1 MRRHDR
7 SLVSVVSFAI
17 TFRTKLLAS
26 HVGLVLTVVSILI
39 FQLDRS
45 LLSDLERQLD
55 QRLEQ
60 QASGAAQW
68 GVGEGRRHPEKVAA
82 RLATVLDAEVTIFDM
97 HGKVVG
103 DSRYEKAPADEPGEH
118 PEVAT
123 ALAGGIGKAARRVPG
138 VASEMHY
145 VAVPTADGW
154 VVRLAVPLSDLDA
167 TLHAMRSRLL
177 FASALALLAAL
188 GLGLLASR
196 VAAGPLRAMTASA
209 KRIAEGD
216 FDIDVAS
223 TAPDDFGVLSRSLG
237 SLATQLKSRI
247 GELTAERD
255 RLTAILAGMAEGVL
269 VLDRAGKIVLANP
282 AAASVLDVAGD
293 LEGKKLDT
301 LGGDEKVR
309 TFIASALDGSETRE
323 AEIESGDRWI
333 ALYVRPLEARAGG
346 GVVSVLRD
354 MTPVR
359 RAMTIRR
366 DFMANASHE
375 LRTPVTAIQGY
386 AETLLR
392 GTADAATSRQ
402 FLEIIH
408 RHGKR
413 LGSLV
418 DDVLKLT
425 ALEDR
430 PRGDVI
436 REEISVADAALAAAD
451 TIRARAEAANVKVE
465 VDMPRGLFTIGDPTA
480 LEQVLANLID
490 NAVKYGVNASGGVV
504 RVVGRDDDGVAVVT
518 VSDEGAGIE
527 ASHLSRLFERFYRVD
542 PSRSRERGGTGLGLA
557 IVKQLVE
564 SMGGTVDVTSSTTPP
579 TTGTTFTIRFAPTGV
594 SSARS

>member
-1 MRRHDR
+1 
-7 SLVSVVSFAI
+7 VTFAV

-26 HVGLVLTVVSILI
+26 HVGLVLAVVSILI

-82 RLATVLDAEVTIFDM
+82 RLATVLDAEVTIFDA

-103 DSRYEKAPADEPGEH
+103 DSRFEKAPPDESP
-118 PEVAT
+118 PNAEVTA

-138 VASEMHY
+138 VSSEMHY

-154 VVRLAVPLSDLDA
+154 VVRLGVPLSDVDA

-216 FDIDVAS
+216 FEIDVAS

-237 SLATQLKSRI
+237 SLATQLKARI

-269 VLDRAGKIVLANP
+269 VLDRSGTIVLANP
-282 AAASVLDVAGD
+282 AAAKVLDIAGG
-293 LEGKKLDT
+293 LEGKSLGS
-301 LGGDEKVR
+301 LGGDEQVR
-309 TFIASALDGSETRE
+309 SFIASALEGSETRE
-323 AEIESGDRWI
+323 AEIASGERWI
-333 ALYVRPLEARAGG
+333 AVYVRPLESRAGG

-359 RAMTIRR
+359 RAMTMRR

-408 RHGKR
+408 RHGRR

-430 PRGDVI
+430 PREDVI
-436 REEISVADAALAAAD
+436 REEISVADAAISAAD
-451 TIRARAEAANVKVE
+451 TIRARADAANVRVE
-465 VDMPRGLFTIGDPTA
+465 VDVPHGLVTTGDPTA
-480 LEQVLANLID
+480 LEQVLENLVD
-490 NAVKYGVNASGGVV
+490 NAVKYGAKPSGGVV
-504 RVVGRDDDGVAVVT
+504 RVVGHEENGVAIVT

-527 ASHLSRLFERFYRVD
+527 APHLPRLFERFYRVD

-564 SMGGTVDVTSSTTPP
+564 SMGGEVTVASSTTPP
-579 TTGTTFTIRFAPTGV
+579 STGTTFTIRFAPRGV
-594 SSARS
+594 SSARP